1 MCVVQENEALLRES
15 RTLHAALGVSKQM
28 GAVDEGEV
36 LHQRSKISV
45 RGQKRTGH
53 CEDKK
58 GRMGTTCE
66 MVC

>member
-1 MCVVQENEALLRES
+1 MQENEALLRES

-45 RGQKRTGH
+45 RRQTRTSH
-53 CEDKK
+53 CENE
-58 GRMGTTCE
+58 R
-66 MVC
+66 

>member
-1 MCVVQENEALLRES
+1 LNAVQENEALLRES

-45 RGQKRTGH
+45 RRQTRTATAKTRKEGWH
-53 CEDKK
+53 EL
-58 GRMGTTCE
+58 
-66 MVC
+66 